1 MIVTL
6 QRKTISKYP
15 KIPVFQGKPYI
26 PAKPLFSKHQQCG
39 IFTLAHPVIY
49 SLHDAMFHFSRL
61 ELTFCA
67 GFRRSIRV
75 SFGVWSLEQ
84 GSSSWLFPAEQRTCF
99 MFKIHVQ
106 TLFVTICLPSCAYLS
121 IHPYL
126 HPSICLPIQLFIS
139 MVVLGIFFTEIA
151 KF

>member
-1 MIVTL
+1 
-6 QRKTISKYP
+6 
-15 KIPVFQGKPYI
+15 
-26 PAKPLFSKHQQCG
+26 
-39 IFTLAHPVIY
+39 
-49 SLHDAMFHFSRL
+49 
-61 ELTFCA
+61 
-67 GFRRSIRV
+67 
-75 SFGVWSLEQ
+75 
-84 GSSSWLFPAEQRTCF
+84 